1 MTTQQSSSQKAAIQ
15 RYYERT
21 DAGEF
26 PAELFTADFEF
37 YVPKFGVGRGVEEFG
52 QMASAASVKQFKH
65 AIAEMLI
72 IENGRNV
79 AVEGTTEGV
88 TGTGV
93 EWRGGSTPGGRFA
106 SIFQFDAAGLIER
119 MYIYLD
125 PDFAGDHTDGFRW
138 NRGIAQAW

>member
-1 MTTQQSSSQKAAIQ
+1 MTTKASIQQAAIV

-21 DAGEF
+21 DAGQF
-26 PAELFTADFEF
+26 PAELFTDDFEF
-37 YVPKFGVGRGVEEFG
+37 YVPKFGVGRGVTEFEL
-52 QMASAASVKQFKH
+52 MASAANVKQFKH
-65 AIAEMLI
+65 AIDEMLI
-72 IENGRNV
+72 VEDGRNV

-106 SIFQFDAAGLIER
+106 SIFQFSGAGLIER

-125 PDFAGDHTDGFRW
+125 PDFAGDHVAGFRW
-138 NRGIAQAW
+138 NRGAAQAW